1 MTGNGTVENGQSGTP
16 AYKRIQSAILNRIE
30 TGKLKPGDAV
40 ESERELAKIH
50 TVSLMT
56 ARHALVALEREGRV
70 QRRRGAGTFVAPPM
84 IHFNKLTSFTELMTG
99 RSLRSFSKVLS
110 FGTSEQRTRCQRS
123 IGVGSRSADYQDRT
137 SSYGSG

>member
-30 TGKLKPGDAV
+30 TGKLKPGDTV

-70 QRRRGAGTFVAPPM
+70 QRRRGPAP
-84 IHFNKLTSFTELMTG
+84 L
-99 RSLRSFSKVLS
+99 SLLP
-110 FGTSEQRTRCQRS
+110 
-123 IGVGSRSADYQDRT
+123 
-137 SSYGSG
+137 